1 MEELKKDLTKWKV
14 ATNNELENGIKN
26 DVNFQKALQN
36 LDFSNEEKV
45 HFKNDLLAY
54 YESFKTCEKCKGLKT
69 CKSFSYGMQK
79 IIQRIDDYP
88 TLVIDYCPFYKS
100 VKGMEDSFLIYDF
113 PQEWFENKNPETDHL
128 KKLLRAILS
137 FFKGDK
143 YFFYLQASNLEEV
156 EHPLAFLVGKINL
169 KGTKRAAFI
178 NTPNRVNELRNLT
191 FERNNHSSSILK
203 TLQDVDTLILTSF
216 GEEYKTDYTRDSIIV
231 PLIKSRMK
239 EGKKTIFI
247 STMPLNQIH
256 TLYQT
261 SNRGSFLMAKNLE
274 ETIKNNAEEYVQTS
288 SPESYL

>member
-1 MEELKKDLTKWKV
+1 
-14 ATNNELENGIKN
+14 
-26 DVNFQKALQN
+26 
-36 LDFSNEEKV
+36 
-45 HFKNDLLAY
+45 
-54 YESFKTCEKCKGLKT
+54 
-69 CKSFSYGMQK
+69 MQK
-79 IIQRIDDYP
+79 IIQRIDGYP

-113 PQEWFENKNPETDHL
+113 PQEWFETKNPETDHL

-156 EHPLAFLVGKINL
+156 EHPVAFLVGKINL
-169 KGTKRAAFI
+169 KETKRAAFI

-191 FERNNHSSSILK
+191 FERNNHSSSMLK
-203 TLQDVDTLILTSF
+203 TLQDVDILILTSF

-231 PLIKSRMK
+231 PLIKNRMK